1 MSSDCF
7 NALPDAHRE
16 TARSVLSAAFGSVPI
31 GAITPIAGGATS
43 ASVFRVEAGGRRYL
57 LRMEGEPSPLR
68 NPHQYVSMR
77 IATEAGIALR
87 STIST
92 RRPVSW

>member
-1 MSSDCF
+1 MIEDHFS
-7 NALPDAHRE
+7 ALPDAQRE
-16 TARSVLSAAFGSVPI
+16 TARSALSAVIGAVPI

-68 NPHQYVSMR
+68 NPHQ
-77 IATEAGIALR
+77 
-87 STIST
+87 ISLHAH
-92 RRPVSW
+92 RGGGGDCPEDPLPR